1 MSRILFAILA
11 FVLVGCAA
19 PSKITDFSQRSVA
32 YAYIDLSDIPGNKLQ
47 GFQMRNLSVPMDE
60 RYYPMGWEKV
70 GNGYVVYHAGFAAGS
85 YEFDRLMTMS
95 CAGFLCTNQINEFQF
110 GGLGHGLGAAKVS
123 KPGVTFAG
131 CYAFKR
137 TKRGFFR
144 PGEFDTRKVKCPVS
158 QNAMLSAMIP
168 NLSELEDTRPAQR
181 ARAAMR

>member
-70 GNGYVVYHAGFAAGS
+70 GNG
-85 YEFDRLMTMS
+85 EL
-95 CAGFLCTNQINEFQF
+95 F
-110 GGLGHGLGAAKVS
+110 GK
-123 KPGVTFAG
+123 G
-131 CYAFKR
+131 CF
-137 TKRGFFR
+137 
-144 PGEFDTRKVKCPVS
+144 V
-158 QNAMLSAMIP
+158 L
-168 NLSELEDTRPAQR
+168 
-181 ARAAMR
+181 